1 MHSQQNKEL
10 SNTGEELASCGLAQS
25 PLEAGGRWVPA
36 RAGKGQTQPRRRH
49 PLPNCKQASSFWPKT
64 SWDSGWLTSA
74 GRVAARDQLPRRDT
88 RLTGPG
94 APRNWGGDGEGRSR
108 TAPEESALI
117 KLLVPWAAQ
126 TGRHKTQ
133 AQPSLRLCGVPENL
147 NLNLS
152 GLGLGSAGDS
162 GPAPCRAAGSLSIV
176 DGGSTHAVS
185 GANPVWPEHGEC
197 SPHRP
202 VTSVC
207 GAPPSPQHDWTSQP
221 KQETTSARLCQG
233 RN

>member
-25 PLEAGGRWVPA
+25 PLEAGGRRVPA

-94 APRNWGGDGEGRSR
+94 APRNWGGDGEGEVALHLKRVRSSSSWFPELLRREGTKRRPNRVCAFVEYPR
-108 TAPEESALI
+108 TWTWT
-117 KLLVPWAAQ
+117 WAA
-126 TGRHKTQ
+126 
-133 AQPSLRLCGVPENL
+133 
-147 NLNLS
+147 
-152 GLGLGSAGDS
+152 
-162 GPAPCRAAGSLSIV
+162 
-176 DGGSTHAVS
+176 
-185 GANPVWPEHGEC
+185 
-197 SPHRP
+197 
-202 VTSVC
+202 
-207 GAPPSPQHDWTSQP
+207 
-221 KQETTSARLCQG
+221 
-233 RN
+233 